1 MLDVVALVQ
10 RNIQWYQIP
19 WYREILKA
27 IMLEF
32 ETLDAAH
39 YPESLVLLSRA
50 LVSNPDVISPL
61 IYVVTKTTKAHD
73 LAGVSISL
81 ALIRSWFVA
90 MTSWNTRMARGRF
103 PLGSL
108 NRSSLPVDFQ
118 YDYLSSVVVCLFDDT
133 LPFQITQKALE
144 FVYSI
149 WDIIPNARTESLLKT
164 LLESGIFIQLM
175 LHWER
180 HVRIFF
186 AYTVAV
192 RFLQPRKWCG
202 NGGGMPSV
210 HFEDFV
216 EEAEADDHT
225 NGASSQVNSS
235 DEDDEEDF
243 ISIERMNS
251 SSARL
256 SIDEDQQRSN
266 SALSFD
272 GSPELKAMPPTRITP
287 QDHLDTDFFG
297 AVDVTGVDVHA
308 TSTYHTF
315 LNPSR
320 GSMINLHAPEQKSRD
335 KPSSPQTPTAAG
347 SQHPMGA
354 RRLVLNGENVTST
367 TPATRPNTTAAPTPA
382 MSFNSSNDL
391 IDSSGQTPKSNRNGT
406 NNTGQHERKE
416 EWKKEQNG
424 TSQRNRNSSG
434 AMSSTNNLLTP
445 SQEKIGALLR
455 CIRRQMIE
463 YAVTRRK
470 TYKQMNCIDAREI
483 PNNMDDKLKDS
494 SLLILWKDMQNEKL
508 KDEHEYGLNEIE
520 WGNDETFAANT
531 FNGNDTKQ
539 IHPGIGGESLHQLK
553 LSKEK
558 DQCLLRKDF
567 MWSNIALPLLEKIVY
582 AKDALRLYTL
592 ASRRVHALQEQMK
605 VESIK
610 VPELTFVAL
619 VADESGHGYKD
630 ATTTRKDEYV
640 RIQEA

>member
-1 MLDVVALVQ
+1 M
-10 RNIQWYQIP
+10 
-19 WYREILKA
+19 
-27 IMLEF
+27 
-32 ETLDAAH
+32 
-39 YPESLVLLSRA
+39 
-50 LVSNPDVISPL
+50 
-61 IYVVTKTTKAHD
+61 
-73 LAGVSISL
+73 
-81 ALIRSWFVA
+81 
-90 MTSWNTRMARGRF
+90 RM
-103 PLGSL
+103 
-108 NRSSLPVDFQ
+108 
-118 YDYLSSVVVCLFDDT
+118 
-133 LPFQITQKALE
+133 
-144 FVYSI
+144 
-149 WDIIPNARTESLLKT
+149 
-164 LLESGIFIQLM
+164 
-175 LHWER
+175 
-180 HVRIFF
+180 
-186 AYTVAV
+186 
-192 RFLQPRKWCG
+192 
-202 NGGGMPSV
+202 GGGMPSV

-225 NGASSQVNSS
+225 NGASGQVNSS

-243 ISIERMNS
+243 ITIERMNS

-272 GSPELKAMPPTRITP
+272 GSPELKAMPPTRITQ
-287 QDHLDTDFFG
+287 QDHVDTEFFG

-320 GSMINLHAPEQKSRD
+320 GSMINLHAPEQKNRD
-335 KPSSPQTPTAAG
+335 KPSSPHTPTAAG

-354 RRLVLNGENVTST
+354 RRLVLNGEKVNST
-367 TPATRPNTTAAPTPA
+367 TPAARPNTTTASTLA
-382 MSFNSSNDL
+382 MSFNSSSSSTSPTATNSFGRTIDL
-391 IDSSGQTPKSNRNGT
+391 IDSSGQTPKSNRNGKNKT
-406 NNTGQHERKE
+406 VQHERKE
-416 EWKKEQNG
+416 EWKKEENG
-424 TSQRNRNSSG
+424 IGERNRNSSG
-434 AMSSTNNLLTP
+434 AISSTNNLLKP

-463 YAVTRRK
+463 YTVTRRK

-531 FNGNDTKQ
+531 SNGNDTKR

-553 LSKEK
+553 ASKEK

-567 MWSNIALPLLEKIVY
+567 MWSNIALPLSDKIVY